1 MRLGSTI
8 GPMSNE
14 NQTPRERGR
23 RLLSRIN
30 RWAIAGAIGFAGLF
44 SVVAAETTH
53 GKTNSSTTA
62 SLQQPASTPSVTTSS
77 SGSSNSGN
85 SGTTGTSGTSGTSST
100 SGSTGSSSVVSGGS

>member
-30 RWAIAGAIGFAGLF
+30 RWAIAGAIGLAGLF
-44 SVVAAETTH
+44 SFAAAETTH
-53 GKTNSSTTA
+53 GKTAGSTTTTTT
-62 SLQQPASTPSVTTSS
+62 LQQPSSTPTASS
-77 SGSSNSGN
+77 SSSTSSNSGN
-85 SGTTGTSGTSGTSST
+85 TGNTGNSGNTGN
-100 SGSTGSSSVVSGGS
+100 TGSSSVVSGGS